1 MWKWKITRNKFYI
14 LVLDLIDRYIGI
26 KKSKIFLYK
35 KDLTVLEPESK
46 IKSDSSIRIRNC
58 SMEDIDSSSLT
69 EFNKG
74 VFKNRLKNGHIM
86 TAAFHNNDIVGY
98 AWISFQKVWVAEIEK
113 IMKFDGGYNWGV
125 FVFPQYRRKSI
136 GKKLVKY
143 RLNIARKK
151 GLHSLYSIIETNNI
165 PSQKMV
171 QSLGF
176 NKQKT
181 ISFYKLF
188 NHKRWWIENRP

>member
-1 MWKWKITRNKFYI
+1 VWKSKITRNKFYI
-14 LVLDLIDRYIGI
+14 LVLDLIDHYLGI
-26 KKSKIFLYK
+26 KKSKVFLYK

-46 IKSDSSIRIRNC
+46 IKSDSSIHIRVCNI
-58 SMEDIDSSSLT
+58 EDIDRSSLT
-69 EFNKG
+69 ELNKMM
-74 VFKNRLKNGHIM
+74 FKNRLKNENIM
-86 TAAFHNNDIVGY
+86 IAAFHHSDIVGY

-113 IMKFDGGYNWGV
+113 TMEFNGGYNWGV
-125 FVFPQYRRKSI
+125 FVFPKYRRKSI

-151 GLHSLYSIIETNNI
+151 GAHSVYSIIETNNT

-176 NKQKT
+176 KKQKI

-188 NHKRWWIENRP
+188 NKKRWWIENRP